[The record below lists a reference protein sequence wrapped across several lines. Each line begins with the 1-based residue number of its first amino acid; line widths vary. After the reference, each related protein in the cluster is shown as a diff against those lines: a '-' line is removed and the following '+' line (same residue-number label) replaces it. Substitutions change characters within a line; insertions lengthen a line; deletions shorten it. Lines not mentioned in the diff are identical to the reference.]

1 MASFM
6 TQFLL
11 FIGASLLFVPLFK
24 KFGFG
29 SVLGYLIA
37 GMIIGPSGAGWI
49 SDAESVLHF
58 AELGVVLLLFII
70 GLEVQPHKL
79 KSMGKQLFGLGAI
92 QVIASTVCFAFI
104 AKLSGLT
111 LIASTVVGFAF
122 SLSSTAFAIQTLHEK
137 NQFNTEHGQAAF
149 SVLLMQDFLA
159 IPALAL
165 IPALGNV
172 AFNLQSALKTLMALL
187 GLVVALIVARKF
199 FIKPLFRAIASTRAR
214 EMFTAMTLFIVVGVA
229 TLMQNIGLS
238 AALGT
243 FLAGVL
249 LAESEYRHELETNL
263 EPFKGLLM
271 GLFFI
276 AVGMEVNLH
285 LIVSYPLQIVS
296 ATLGYILLKGAIL
309 YLVGRNFKLQHENS
323 KLMAL
328 SISQGGEFAFVLFGL
343 VLKYGLATSF
353 VVEALTAMVT
363 ISMAISPILSE
374 VYGRWLCKS
383 KKTIIPTYDTV
394 DESEVKVIIAGFGR
408 FGQIFGRVL
417 KAQGISFVAIDH
429 DPDNIEILRK
439 FGNKVYYGDVTRLDL
454 LESAGAAKATHF
466 VLAIDDVETSI
477 VTAKIVREH
486 FPKLKIFAR
495 ARNRGHSFRLME
507 EGIEH
512 IKRETFDSSINF
524 VFDLLKDMGME
535 EDVSRRI
542 VARFKAHD
550 EAMLQEQFKVHKDDS
565 LYVSVSNQNI
575 SQLSQ
580 VFEDEKKQSYLA
592 PADSAPQQDIKH

>member
-1 MASFM
+1 MTSFT

-79 KSMGKQLFGLGAI
+79 KSMGRQLFGLGAV
-92 QVIASTVCFAFI
+92 QVIASTICFGLI
-104 AKLSGLT
+104 AKLFGLS
-111 LIASTVVGFAF
+111 LMSSIVIGFAF
-122 SLSSTAFAIQTLHEK
+122 SLSSTAFAIQALNEK

-172 AFNLQSALKTLMALL
+172 AFDVQSALKTITALI
-187 GLVVALIVARKF
+187 GLIIALIVARKF
-199 FIKPLFRAIASTRAR
+199 FIKPVFRAIASTRTR

-276 AVGMEVNLH
+276 AVGMGVNLS
-285 LIVSYPLQIVS
+285 LIVEYPLQIFS
-296 ATLGYILLKGAIL
+296 ATIAYIILKGIIL

-343 VLKYGLATSF
+343 ILKFGSASSF

-374 VYGRWLCKS
+374 AYGRWLCKNR
-383 KKTIIPTYDTV
+383 KTVIPTYDTV
-394 DESEVKVIIAGFGR
+394 EEQEAKVIIAGFGR

-454 LESAGAAKATHF
+454 LESAGAANATHF

-477 VTAKIVREH
+477 ITAKIVREH

-550 EAMLQEQFKVHKDDS
+550 EAMLQEQFKVHKDDN
-565 LYVSVSNQNI
+565 LYVSISNQSI
-575 SQLSQ
+575 AQLSQ
-580 VFEDEKKQSYLA
+580 VFEDENKQSYLA
-592 PADSAPQQDIKH
+592 PVEGADIQDTRH